1 MRDVPV
7 NCRIRFQPK
16 DFDFI
21 AHILSDGNSQK
32 AGIILSLTEDADS
45 LDALLD
51 HEKLLQA
58 VVSLRSPLRI
68 TPELYFYVL
77 VRHVLKEAA
86 VSHLGL
92 VDYVAATLA
101 DFASGE
107 SPMRPRRGEEF
118 SAVPYHIDFIE
129 ALNSASTYEQFYLHV
144 KCGNQFMVLTG
155 LFPRF
160 LERREESRGAPGVH
174 YYEGVAR
181 DSFRAAA
188 QHPLANEF
196 DLAEVY
202 LLLSAHFPRT
212 RLALNRMVR
221 EFLWLGN

>member
-1 MRDVPV
+1 MREVPV
-7 NCRIRFQPK
+7 NCRVRFQPK
-16 DFDFI
+16 DYEFI
-21 AHILSDGNSQK
+21 AKTLSNGNAQK
-32 AGIILSLTEDADS
+32 AGIILSLTEDPNS
-45 LDALLD
+45 LDALLEHD
-51 HEKLLQA
+51 RLLGA
-58 VVSLRSPLRI
+58 IVSLQSPLEI

-77 VRHVLKEAA
+77 VRHVLKESA

-118 SAVPYHIDFIE
+118 TAVPYHIDFIE
-129 ALNSASTYEQFYLHV
+129 ALSTASNYEQFYLHV

-160 LERREESRGAPGVH
+160 LERREESRGAPGLR

-181 DSFRAAA
+181 ESFRAAA
-188 QHPLANEF
+188 HHPLANEF
-196 DLAEVY
+196 DLGEVY
-202 LLLSAHFPRT
+202 SLLARQFPRT

>member
-1 MRDVPV
+1 MREVPV
-7 NCRIRFQPK
+7 NCRLRFQPK
-16 DFDFI
+16 DFEFI
-21 AHILSDGNSQK
+21 ATTLANGNVQK
-32 AGIILSLTEDADS
+32 AGVVLSLTEDADS
-45 LDALLD
+45 LEAMLD
-51 HEKLLQA
+51 HEKLLNA
-58 VVSLRSPLRI
+58 VVSLKSPLRI

-118 SAVPYHIDFIE
+118 TAVPYHIDFIE
-129 ALNSASTYEQFYLHV
+129 ALNSASNYEQFYLHV

-160 LERREESRGAPGVH
+160 LERREESRGAPGVQ

-196 DLAEVY
+196 DLGEVY
-202 LLLSAHFPRT
+202 LLLSKQFPRT